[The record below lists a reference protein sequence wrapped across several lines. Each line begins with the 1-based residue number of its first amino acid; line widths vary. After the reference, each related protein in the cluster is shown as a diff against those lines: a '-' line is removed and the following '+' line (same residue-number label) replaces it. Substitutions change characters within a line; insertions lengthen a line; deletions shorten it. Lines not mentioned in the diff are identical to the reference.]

1 MRAVKTVP
9 EMASDMMAEQ
19 ATASYQKKRIYK
31 AEAEEFK
38 REVLQDDIR
47 RAVSTLSAK
56 HDRIDLSDE
65 EQVRQRIIDYL
76 NACSLSGS
84 YPTVQGL
91 ASFGFGITR
100 QALNQWR
107 LRPGNIGKPSALLID
122 QATEMFGDI
131 LTNESLHNN
140 ANVVQSIF
148 QLKNSHGF
156 SDRVEFQQTYNEK
169 DIEDQRMQERAQL
182 LSEEMHRICEAEG
195 DDAPDVYERA
205 SKYANMKMYG
215 VPYDP
220 NTQRILDG
228 IPDDE

>member
-9 EMASDMMAEQ
+9 EMASDMLAES
-19 ATASYQKKRIYK
+19 ASASYQKKRIYK
-31 AEAEEFK
+31 AEADAFK
-38 REVLQDDIR
+38 KETLQADISRAISTLASPGDKVDLQDE
-47 RAVSTLSAK
+47 A
-56 HDRIDLSDE
+56 
-65 EQVRQRIIDYL
+65 QVRERIIAYL
-76 NACSLSGS
+76 NSCSVSGT

-91 ASFGFGITR
+91 ASFGFGISR

-107 LRPGNIGKPSALLID
+107 LRPCNIGKPSALLID

-140 ANVVQSIF
+140 ANPVQAIF

-156 SDRVEFQQTYNEK
+156 SDKVELQQTYDER
-169 DIEDQRMQERAQL
+169 DIEEERMRERGRL
-182 LSEEMHRICEAEG
+182 LSEEMQRICDEEG
-195 DDAPDVYERA
+195 EDAPDVYARA

-220 NTQRILDG
+220 KYQNIIES
-228 IPDDE
+228 IPDED